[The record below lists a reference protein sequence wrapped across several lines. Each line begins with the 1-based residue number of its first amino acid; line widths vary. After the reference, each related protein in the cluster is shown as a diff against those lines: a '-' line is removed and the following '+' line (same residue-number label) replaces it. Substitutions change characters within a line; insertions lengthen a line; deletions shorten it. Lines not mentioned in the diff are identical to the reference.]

1 MPVSR
6 RTKKIIAVLAM
17 VMNACLMLGA
27 IHLLYCYHFTSKFYY
42 IMYPDWMLW
51 IRIGLGGIGIYIS
64 LLLWRERIR
73 LKLFLLLLFL
83 IVVAE
88 GLLYSRPFLI

>member
-1 MPVSR
+1 MSVSR

-17 VMNACLMLGA
+17 VMTACLMLGD
-27 IHLLYCYHFTSKFYY
+27 IHLLYSYYFSSILYY
-42 IMYPDWMLW
+42 IYIPDWILW
-51 IRIGLGGIGIYIS
+51 IRIGLEGIGIYIS

-83 IVVAE
+83 IVVAVVH
-88 GLLYSRPFLI
+88 I

>member
-1 MPVSR
+1 MSVSR

-17 VMNACLMLGA
+17 VMNACLMLA
-27 IHLLYCYHFTSKFYY
+27 DIHLLYSYYFSSILYY
-42 IMYPDWMLW
+42 IRDWILW
-51 IRIGLGGIGIYIS
+51 IRIGLEGIGIYIS

-83 IVVAE
+83 IVVAVVH
-88 GLLYSRPFLI
+88 I